1 MSVSGACLPAVSV
14 TMSIVL
20 YMAREHTSYV
30 LSATV
35 HVLHCSIL
43 STRIGVDLQVGARG
57 ISSDILGGACIRLL
71 IVADFLS
78 NIWAVSLPSHAMR
91 KAVPRNHRRAPSQ
104 MQPHPAPDLPPIL
117 GLSPSV
123 RVSQARGPNAVQSPD
138 HGYLHF
144 PSNISYCSQLFPVW
158 GCPGMRCLC
167 VGRQSR
173 RPMEAVI

>member
-1 MSVSGACLPAVSV
+1 MCFLRQSMCCTVLFCPPVLGWICKSVLTGYLQISLG
-14 TMSIVL
+14 
-20 YMAREHTSYV
+20 
-30 LSATV
+30 V
-35 HVLHCSIL
+35 HVSDCSMICP
-43 STRIGVDLQVGARG
+43 R
-57 ISSDILGGACIRLL
+57 
-71 IVADFLS
+71 FLS
-78 NIWAVSLPSHAMR
+78 NIWAVSVMSPAMR

-104 MQPHPAPDLPPIL
+104 KQPHPAPDLPPIL
-117 GLSPSV
+117 GLSPSA

-167 VGRQSR
+167 VGRQSH

>member
-1 MSVSGACLPAVSV
+1 MPPGGVRDYVNRAVHGKGAYLICAFCDGPCAALF
-14 TMSIVL
+14 
-20 YMAREHTSYV
+20 Y
-30 LSATV
+30 TV
-35 HVLHCSIL
+35 HPYLGGSA
-43 STRIGVDLQVGARG
+43 SQRSR
-57 ISSDILGGACIRLL
+57 DILRYPWGCMYSTALL
-71 IVADFLS
+71 SSDFLS
-78 NIWAVSLPSHAMR
+78 NIWAVSVMSPAMR

-167 VGRQSR
+167 VGRQSH